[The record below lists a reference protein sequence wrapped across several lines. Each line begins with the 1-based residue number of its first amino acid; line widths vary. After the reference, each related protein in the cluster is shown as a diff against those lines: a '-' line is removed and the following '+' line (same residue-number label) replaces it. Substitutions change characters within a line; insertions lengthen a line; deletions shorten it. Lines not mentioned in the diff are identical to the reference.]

1 MGQIQVALISL
12 AGAGDGD
19 WPNDRGGAAV
29 DPTEPSLGD
38 AYRGT
43 GLLIASEDLF
53 DSFGNS
59 VILAEDLRNPA

>member
-12 AGAGDGD
+12 AGAGD
-19 WPNDRGGAAV
+19 WPNDRGGVLV

-38 AYRGT
+38 AHRGT

-53 DSFGNS
+53 DGFGNS